1 MSLEFLISKIQNNN
15 FLLIGRAGVDIY
27 PDPPGTKTENAN
39 TYVTHLGGS
48 SANMGVQLK
57 KYGGSCSLLTRVSN
71 DALGKFAL
79 NQLDHYGVNRDLI
92 KLEDNESRISFAIVE
107 TTIEDH
113 QSIIY
118 RHKAA
123 DLFLNKSDIENAK
136 IHNYECILITGTSL
150 AAQPSRDA
158 VLYALKL
165 AKEHNIPVIMDI
177 DYRPYTWESAEKAKD
192 VYNLACDYCSGVIG
206 NDDEFAILS
215 GNYDEGLNY
224 AKKLSSKCDLV
235 IFKMGEKGSITFS
248 QNLEIIK
255 GIFPVK
261 PLKPTGAGDSFMG
274 SLIGALL
281 KNYDLEKA
289 IEIGSAAAAIV
300 VTKVGCAPAM
310 PDLDEVLEF
319 MNNNKINKGDKNAHT
334 TV

>member
-1 MSLEFLISKIQNNN
+1 MSLEFLISKIQKNN

-39 TYVTHLGGS
+39 KYVTHLGGS
-48 SANMGVQLK
+48 SANMGVQLT

-71 DALGKFAL
+71 DALGKFAI
-79 NQLDHYGVNRDLI
+79 NQLDSYGVKSDLV

-107 TTIEDH
+107 STVVDH

-123 DLFLNKSDIENAK
+123 DLFLNKNDIENSNLQ
-136 IHNYECILITGTSL
+136 NYECILITGTSL
-150 AAQPSRDA
+150 AAEPSRSA

-165 AKEHNIPVIMDI
+165 AKEKKIPVIMDI
-177 DYRPYTWESAEKAKD
+177 DYRPYTWESEDKAKEI
-192 VYNLACDYCSGVIG
+192 YNLAGDYCSGIIG

-215 GNYDEGLNY
+215 GNYDDGLSY
-224 AKKLSSKCDLV
+224 AKKISRNCDLV
-235 IFKMGEKGSITFS
+235 IYKMGEKGSITFA
-248 QNLEIIK
+248 NNEEIQR

-261 PLKPTGAGDSFMG
+261 PLKPTGAGDAFMG
-274 SLIGALL
+274 SLIGAIL
-281 KNYDLEKA
+281 KKYALQKA

-310 PDLDEVLEF
+310 PDLDEVLDF
-319 MNNNKINKGDKNAHT
+319 MKNNNINKGER
-334 TV
+334 

>member
-1 MSLEFLISKIQNNN
+1 MSLEFLISKIQKNN

-27 PDPPGTKTENAN
+27 PDPPGTKTENTN
-39 TYVTHLGGS
+39 KYVTHLGGS
-48 SANMGVQLK
+48 SANMGVQLT

-71 DALGKFAL
+71 DALGKFAI
-79 NQLDHYGVNRDLI
+79 NQLDSYGVKSDLV

-107 TTIEDH
+107 STVVDH

-123 DLFLNKSDIENAK
+123 DLFLNKNDIENSNLQ
-136 IHNYECILITGTSL
+136 NYECILITGTSL
-150 AAQPSRDA
+150 AAEPSRSA

-165 AKEHNIPVIMDI
+165 AKEKNIPVIMDI
-177 DYRPYTWESAEKAKD
+177 DYRPYTWESEDKAKEI
-192 VYNLACDYCSGVIG
+192 YNLAGDYCSGIIG

-215 GNYDEGLNY
+215 GNYDDGLRY
-224 AKKLSSKCDLV
+224 AKKISKNCDLV
-235 IFKMGEKGSITFS
+235 IYKMGEKGSITFA
-248 QNLEIIK
+248 NNEEIQR

-261 PLKPTGAGDSFMG
+261 PLKPTGAGDAFMG
-274 SLIGALL
+274 SLIGAIL
-281 KNYDLEKA
+281 KNYDLQKA

-310 PDLDEVLEF
+310 PDLDEVLDFYE
-319 MNNNKINKGDKNAHT
+319 K
-334 TV
+334 

>member
-1 MSLEFLISKIQNNN
+1 MSLEFLISKIQKNN

-39 TYVTHLGGS
+39 KYVTHLGGS
-48 SANMGVQLK
+48 SANMGVQLT

-71 DALGKFAL
+71 DALGKFAV
-79 NQLDHYGVNRDLI
+79 NQLNSYGVKSDLV

-107 TTIEDH
+107 STIVDH

-123 DLFLNKSDIENAK
+123 DLFLNKNDIENSNLQ
-136 IHNYECILITGTSL
+136 NYECILITGTSL
-150 AAQPSRDA
+150 AADPSRSA

-165 AKEHNIPVIMDI
+165 AKEKKIPVIMDI
-177 DYRPYTWESAEKAKD
+177 DYRPYTWESEDKAKEI
-192 VYNLACDYCSGVIG
+192 YNLAGDYCSGIIG

-215 GNYDEGLNY
+215 GNYDDGLSY
-224 AKKLSSKCDLV
+224 AKKISRNCDLV
-235 IFKMGEKGSITFS
+235 IYKMGEKGSITFA
-248 QNLEIIK
+248 NNEEIQR

-261 PLKPTGAGDSFMG
+261 PLKPTGAGDAFMG
-274 SLIGALL
+274 SLIGAIL
-281 KNYDLEKA
+281 KKYALQKA

-310 PDLDEVLEF
+310 PDLDEVLDF
-319 MNNNKINKGDKNAHT
+319 MKNNNINKGER
-334 TV
+334 

>member
-1 MSLEFLISKIQNNN
+1 MSLEFLISKIQKNN

-39 TYVTHLGGS
+39 KYVTHLGGS
-48 SANMGVQLK
+48 SANMGVQLT
-57 KYGGSCSLLTRVSN
+57 KYGGSCSLLTRISN
-71 DALGKFAL
+71 DALGKFVL
-79 NQLDHYGVNRDLI
+79 NQLDFYGVKNTLI

-107 TTIEDH
+107 STTEDH

-123 DLFLNKSDIENAK
+123 DLFLNKNDIENSNIQK
-136 IHNYECILITGTSL
+136 YECILITGTSL
-150 AAQPSRDA
+150 AAEPSRSA
-158 VLYALKL
+158 VLYALEL
-165 AKEHNIPVIMDI
+165 AKENNIPVIMDI
-177 DYRPYTWESAEKAKD
+177 DYRPYTWESADKAKQI
-192 VYNLACDYCSGVIG
+192 YNLACDYCSGIIG

-215 GNYDEGLNY
+215 GSYESGFNY
-224 AKKLSSKCDLV
+224 AKKKSKNCELV
-235 IFKMGEKGSITFS
+235 IYKMGEKGSITFA
-248 QNLEIIK
+248 NNKEIKK

-281 KNYDLEKA
+281 KKYDLEKA

-300 VTKVGCAPAM
+300 VTRVGCAPAM
-310 PDLDEVLEF
+310 PNLYEVLDF
-319 MNNNKINKGDKNAHT
+319 MKNNNIN
-334 TV
+334 

>member
-1 MSLEFLISKIQNNN
+1 LEFLISKIQKNN

-39 TYVTHLGGS
+39 KYVTHLGGS
-48 SANMGVQLK
+48 SANMGVQLT

-71 DALGKFAL
+71 DALGKFAI
-79 NQLDHYGVNRDLI
+79 NQLDSYGVKSDLV

-107 TTIEDH
+107 STVVDH

-123 DLFLNKSDIENAK
+123 DLFLNKNDIENSNLQ
-136 IHNYECILITGTSL
+136 NYECILITGTSL
-150 AAQPSRDA
+150 AAEPSRSA

-165 AKEHNIPVIMDI
+165 AKEKKIPVIMDI
-177 DYRPYTWESAEKAKD
+177 DYRPYTWESEDKAKEI
-192 VYNLACDYCSGVIG
+192 YNLAGDYCSGIIG

-215 GNYDEGLNY
+215 GNYDDGLSY
-224 AKKLSSKCDLV
+224 AKKISRNCDLV
-235 IFKMGEKGSITFS
+235 IYKMGEKGSITFA
-248 QNLEIIK
+248 NNEEIQR

-261 PLKPTGAGDSFMG
+261 PLKPTGAGDAFMG
-274 SLIGALL
+274 SLIGAIL
-281 KNYDLEKA
+281 KKYALQKA

-310 PDLDEVLEF
+310 PDLDEVLDF
-319 MNNNKINKGDKNAHT
+319 MKNNNINKGER
-334 TV
+334 

>member
-1 MSLEFLISKIQNNN
+1 MSLEFLISKIQKNN

-39 TYVTHLGGS
+39 KYVTHLGGS
-48 SANMGVQLK
+48 SANMGVQLT

-71 DALGKFAL
+71 DALGKFAI
-79 NQLDHYGVNRDLI
+79 NQLASYGVKSDLV

-107 TTIEDH
+107 STVVDH

-123 DLFLNKSDIENAK
+123 DLFLNKNDIENSNLQ
-136 IHNYECILITGTSL
+136 NYECILITGTSL
-150 AAQPSRDA
+150 AAEPSRSA

-165 AKEHNIPVIMDI
+165 AKEKKIPVIMDI
-177 DYRPYTWESAEKAKD
+177 DYRPYTWESEDKAKEI
-192 VYNLACDYCSGVIG
+192 YNLAGDYCSGIIG

-215 GNYDEGLNY
+215 GNYDEGLSY
-224 AKKLSSKCDLV
+224 AKKISKNCDLV
-235 IFKMGEKGSITFS
+235 IYKMGEKGSITFA
-248 QNLEIIK
+248 NNEEIPN

-261 PLKPTGAGDSFMG
+261 PLKPTGAGDAFMG

-281 KNYDLEKA
+281 KNYDLQKA

-310 PDLDEVLEF
+310 PDLDEVLDF
-319 MNNNKINKGDKNAHT
+319 MKNNNINKGEK
-334 TV
+334 

>member
-1 MSLEFLISKIQNNN
+1 MSLEFLISKIQKNN

-39 TYVTHLGGS
+39 KYVTHLGGS
-48 SANMGVQLK
+48 SANMGVQLT

-71 DALGKFAL
+71 DALGKFAI
-79 NQLDHYGVNRDLI
+79 NQLDSYGVKSDLV

-107 TTIEDH
+107 STVVDH

-123 DLFLNKSDIENAK
+123 DLFLNKNDIENSNLQ
-136 IHNYECILITGTSL
+136 NYECILITGTSL
-150 AAQPSRDA
+150 AAEPSRSA

-165 AKEHNIPVIMDI
+165 AKEKKIPVIMDI
-177 DYRPYTWESAEKAKD
+177 DYRPYTWESEDKAKEI
-192 VYNLACDYCSGVIG
+192 YNLAGDYCSGIIG

-215 GNYDEGLNY
+215 GNYDDGLSY
-224 AKKLSSKCDLV
+224 AKKISRNCDLV
-235 IFKMGEKGSITFS
+235 IYKMGEKGSITFA
-248 QNLEIIK
+248 NNEEIQR

-261 PLKPTGAGDSFMG
+261 PLKPTGAGDAFMG
-274 SLIGALL
+274 SLIGAIL
-281 KNYDLEKA
+281 KNYDLQKA
-289 IEIGSAAAAIV
+289 VEIGSAAAAIV

-310 PDLDEVLEF
+310 PELDEVLDF
-319 MNNNKINKGDKNAHT
+319 MKNNNINKGER
-334 TV
+334 

>member
-1 MSLEFLISKIQNNN
+1 MSLEFLISKIQKNN

-39 TYVTHLGGS
+39 KYVTHLGGS
-48 SANMGVQLK
+48 SANMGVQLT

-71 DALGKFAL
+71 DALGKFAI
-79 NQLDHYGVNRDLI
+79 NQLDSYGVKSDLV

-107 TTIEDH
+107 STIVDH

-123 DLFLNKSDIENAK
+123 DLFLNKSYIENSNVQ
-136 IHNYECILITGTSL
+136 NYECILITGTSL
-150 AAQPSRDA
+150 AAEPSRSA

-165 AKEHNIPVIMDI
+165 AKEKKIPVIMDI
-177 DYRPYTWESAEKAKD
+177 DYRPYTWESEDKAKEI
-192 VYNLACDYCSGVIG
+192 YNLAGDYCSGIIG

-215 GNYDEGLNY
+215 GNYDDGLSY
-224 AKKLSSKCDLV
+224 AKKISRNCDLV
-235 IFKMGEKGSITFS
+235 IYKMGEKGSITFA
-248 QNLEIIK
+248 NNEEIQR

-261 PLKPTGAGDSFMG
+261 PLKPTGAGDAFMG
-274 SLIGALL
+274 SLIGAIL
-281 KNYDLEKA
+281 KKYALQKA

-310 PDLDEVLEF
+310 PDLDEVLDF
-319 MNNNKINKGDKNAHT
+319 MKNNNINKGER
-334 TV
+334 

>member
-1 MSLEFLISKIQNNN
+1 MSLEFLISKIQKNN

-39 TYVTHLGGS
+39 KYVTHLGGS
-48 SANMGVQLK
+48 SANMGVQLT

-71 DALGKFAL
+71 DALGKFAI
-79 NQLDHYGVNRDLI
+79 NQLDSYGVKSDLI

-107 TTIEDH
+107 STVVDH

-123 DLFLNKSDIENAK
+123 DLFLNKNDIENSNLQ
-136 IHNYECILITGTSL
+136 NYECILITGTSL
-150 AAQPSRDA
+150 AAEPSRSA

-165 AKEHNIPVIMDI
+165 AKEKKIPVIMDI
-177 DYRPYTWESAEKAKD
+177 DYRPYTWESEDKAKEI
-192 VYNLACDYCSGVIG
+192 YNLAGDYCSGIIG

-215 GNYDEGLNY
+215 GNYDDGLSY
-224 AKKLSSKCDLV
+224 AKKISKNCDLV
-235 IFKMGEKGSITFS
+235 IYKMGEKGSITFA
-248 QNLEIIK
+248 NNEEIQR

-261 PLKPTGAGDSFMG
+261 PLKPTGAGDAFMG
-274 SLIGALL
+274 SFIGAIL
-281 KNYDLEKA
+281 KNYDLQKA

-310 PDLDEVLEF
+310 PDLDEVLDF
-319 MNNNKINKGDKNAHT
+319 MKNNNINKGER
-334 TV
+334 

>member
-1 MSLEFLISKIQNNN
+1 MSLEFLISKIQKNN

-39 TYVTHLGGS
+39 KYVTHLGGS
-48 SANMGVQLK
+48 SANMGVQLT

-71 DALGKFAL
+71 DALGKFAV
-79 NQLDHYGVNRDLI
+79 NQLNSYGVKSDLV

-107 TTIEDH
+107 STIVDH

-123 DLFLNKSDIENAK
+123 DLFLNKNDIENSNLQ
-136 IHNYECILITGTSL
+136 NYECILITGTSL
-150 AAQPSRDA
+150 AAEPSRSA

-165 AKEHNIPVIMDI
+165 AKEKKIPVIMDI
-177 DYRPYTWESAEKAKD
+177 DYRPYTWESEDKAKEI
-192 VYNLACDYCSGVIG
+192 YNLAGDYCSGIIG

-215 GNYDEGLNY
+215 GNYDDGLSY
-224 AKKLSSKCDLV
+224 AKKISRNCDLV
-235 IFKMGEKGSITFS
+235 IYKMGEKGSITFA
-248 QNLEIIK
+248 NNEEIQR

-261 PLKPTGAGDSFMG
+261 PLKPTGAGDAFMG
-274 SLIGALL
+274 SLIGAIL
-281 KNYDLEKA
+281 KKYALQKA

-310 PDLDEVLEF
+310 PDLDEVLDF
-319 MNNNKINKGDKNAHT
+319 MKNNNINKGER
-334 TV
+334 

>member
-1 MSLEFLISKIQNNN
+1 MSLEFLISKIQKNN

-39 TYVTHLGGS
+39 KYVTHLGGS
-48 SANMGVQLK
+48 SANMGVQLT

-71 DALGKFAL
+71 DALGKFAI
-79 NQLDHYGVNRDLI
+79 NQLDSYGVKSDLV

-107 TTIEDH
+107 STVVDH

-123 DLFLNKSDIENAK
+123 DLFLNKNDIENSNLQ
-136 IHNYECILITGTSL
+136 NYECILITGTSL
-150 AAQPSRDA
+150 AADPSRSA

-165 AKEHNIPVIMDI
+165 AKEKKIPVIMDI
-177 DYRPYTWESAEKAKD
+177 DYRPYTWESEDKAKEI
-192 VYNLACDYCSGVIG
+192 YNLAGDYCSGIIG

-215 GNYDEGLNY
+215 GNYDDGLSY
-224 AKKLSSKCDLV
+224 AKKISRNCDLV
-235 IFKMGEKGSITFS
+235 IYKMGEKGSITFA
-248 QNLEIIK
+248 NNEEIQR

-261 PLKPTGAGDSFMG
+261 PLKPTGAGDAFMG
-274 SLIGALL
+274 SLIGAIL
-281 KNYDLEKA
+281 KNYDLQKA

-310 PDLDEVLEF
+310 PDLDEVLDF
-319 MNNNKINKGDKNAHT
+319 MKNNNINKGER
-334 TV
+334 

>member
-1 MSLEFLISKIQNNN
+1 MSLEFLISKIQKNN

-39 TYVTHLGGS
+39 KYVTHLGGS
-48 SANMGVQLK
+48 SANMGVQLT

-71 DALGKFAL
+71 DALGKFAI
-79 NQLDHYGVNRDLI
+79 NQLNSYGVKSDLV

-107 TTIEDH
+107 STIVDH

-123 DLFLNKSDIENAK
+123 DLFLNKNDIENSNLQ
-136 IHNYECILITGTSL
+136 NYECILITGTSL
-150 AAQPSRDA
+150 AAEPSRSA

-165 AKEHNIPVIMDI
+165 AKEKKIPVIMDI
-177 DYRPYTWESAEKAKD
+177 DYRPYTWESEDKAKEI
-192 VYNLACDYCSGVIG
+192 YNLAGDYCSGIIG

-215 GNYDEGLNY
+215 GNYDDGLSY
-224 AKKLSSKCDLV
+224 AKKISRNCDLV
-235 IFKMGEKGSITFS
+235 IYKMGEKGSITFA
-248 QNLEIIK
+248 NNEEIQR

-261 PLKPTGAGDSFMG
+261 PLKPTGAGDAFMG
-274 SLIGALL
+274 SLIGAIL
-281 KNYDLEKA
+281 KKYALQKA

-310 PDLDEVLEF
+310 PDLDEVLDF
-319 MNNNKINKGDKNAHT
+319 MKNNNINKGER
-334 TV
+334 

>member
-1 MSLEFLISKIQNNN
+1 MSLEFLISKIQKNN

-39 TYVTHLGGS
+39 KYVTHLGGS
-48 SANMGVQLK
+48 SANMGVQLT

-71 DALGKFAL
+71 DALGKFAI
-79 NQLDHYGVNRDLI
+79 NQLDSYGVKSDLV

-107 TTIEDH
+107 STVVDH

-123 DLFLNKSDIENAK
+123 DLFLNKNDIENSNLQ
-136 IHNYECILITGTSL
+136 NYECILITGTSL
-150 AAQPSRDA
+150 AAEPSRSA

-165 AKEHNIPVIMDI
+165 AKEKKIPVIMDI
-177 DYRPYTWESAEKAKD
+177 DYRPYTWESEDKAKEI
-192 VYNLACDYCSGVIG
+192 YNLAGDYCSGIIG

-215 GNYDEGLNY
+215 GNYDDGLNY
-224 AKKLSSKCDLV
+224 AKKISRNCDLV
-235 IFKMGEKGSITFS
+235 IYKMGEKGSITFA
-248 QNLEIIK
+248 NNEEIQR

-261 PLKPTGAGDSFMG
+261 PLKPTGAGDAFMG
-274 SLIGALL
+274 SLIGAIL
-281 KNYDLEKA
+281 KNYDLQKA

-310 PDLDEVLEF
+310 PDLDEVLDF
-319 MNNNKINKGDKNAHT
+319 MKNNNINKGER
-334 TV
+334 

>member
-1 MSLEFLISKIQNNN
+1 MSLEFLISKIQKNN

-39 TYVTHLGGS
+39 KYVSHLGGS
-48 SANMGVQLK
+48 SANMGVQLT

-71 DALGKFAL
+71 DALGKFAI
-79 NQLDHYGVNRDLI
+79 NQLASYGVKSDLV

-107 TTIEDH
+107 STVVDH

-123 DLFLNKSDIENAK
+123 DLFLNKNDIENS
-136 IHNYECILITGTSL
+136 NLQSYECILITGTSL
-150 AAQPSRDA
+150 AAEPSRSA

-165 AKEHNIPVIMDI
+165 AKEKNIPVIMDI
-177 DYRPYTWESAEKAKD
+177 DYRPYTWESKDKAKQI
-192 VYNLACDYCSGVIG
+192 YNLACDYCSGIIG

-215 GNYDEGLNY
+215 GNYDDGLRY
-224 AKKLSSKCDLV
+224 AKKISKNCDLV
-235 IFKMGEKGSITFS
+235 IYKMGEKGSITFA
-248 QNLEIIK
+248 NNKEIQR
-255 GIFPVK
+255 GIYPVK
-261 PLKPTGAGDSFMG
+261 PLKPTGAGDAFMG
-274 SLIGALL
+274 SLIGAIL
-281 KNYDLEKA
+281 KNYDLQKA

-310 PDLDEVLEF
+310 PDLDEVLDF
-319 MNNNKINKGDKNAHT
+319 MKNNNINKGDT
-334 TV
+334 

>member
-1 MSLEFLISKIQNNN
+1 MSLEFLISKIQKNN

-39 TYVTHLGGS
+39 KYVTHLGGS
-48 SANMGVQLK
+48 SANMGVQLT

-71 DALGKFAL
+71 DALGKFAI
-79 NQLDHYGVNRDLI
+79 NQLDSYGVKSDLV
-92 KLEDNESRISFAIVE
+92 KFEDNESRISFAIVE
-107 TTIEDH
+107 STVVDH

-123 DLFLNKSDIENAK
+123 DLFLNKNDIENSNLQ
-136 IHNYECILITGTSL
+136 NYECILITGTSL
-150 AAQPSRDA
+150 AAEPSRSA

-165 AKEHNIPVIMDI
+165 AKEKKIPVIMDI
-177 DYRPYTWESAEKAKD
+177 DYRPYTWESEDKAKEI
-192 VYNLACDYCSGVIG
+192 YNLAGDYCSGIIG

-215 GNYDEGLNY
+215 GNYDDGLSY
-224 AKKLSSKCDLV
+224 AKKISRNCDLV
-235 IFKMGEKGSITFS
+235 IYKMGEKGSITFA
-248 QNLEIIK
+248 NNEEIQR

-261 PLKPTGAGDSFMG
+261 PLKPTGAGDAFMG
-274 SLIGALL
+274 SLIVAIL
-281 KNYDLEKA
+281 KNYDLQKA

-310 PDLDEVLEF
+310 PDLDEVLDF
-319 MNNNKINKGDKNAHT
+319 MKNNNINKGER
-334 TV
+334 

>member
-1 MSLEFLISKIQNNN
+1 MSLEFLISKIQKNN

-39 TYVTHLGGS
+39 KYVTHLGGS
-48 SANMGVQLK
+48 SANMGVQLT

-71 DALGKFAL
+71 DALGKFAV
-79 NQLDHYGVNRDLI
+79 NQLNSYGVKSDLV

-107 TTIEDH
+107 STIVDH

-118 RHKAA
+118 RHKAS
-123 DLFLNKSDIENAK
+123 DLFLNKNDIENSNLQ
-136 IHNYECILITGTSL
+136 NYECILITGTSL
-150 AAQPSRDA
+150 AAEPSRSA

-165 AKEHNIPVIMDI
+165 AKEKNIPVIMDI
-177 DYRPYTWESAEKAKD
+177 DYRPYTWESEDKAKEI
-192 VYNLACDYCSGVIG
+192 YNLAGDYCSGIIG

-215 GNYDEGLNY
+215 GNYDDGLSY
-224 AKKLSSKCDLV
+224 AKKISRNCDLV
-235 IFKMGEKGSITFS
+235 IYKMGEKGSITFA
-248 QNLEIIK
+248 NNEEIQR

-261 PLKPTGAGDSFMG
+261 PLKPTGAGDAFMG
-274 SLIGALL
+274 SLIGAIL
-281 KNYDLEKA
+281 KKYALQKA

-310 PDLDEVLEF
+310 PDLDEVLDF
-319 MNNNKINKGDKNAHT
+319 MKNNNINKGER
-334 TV
+334 

>member
-1 MSLEFLISKIQNNN
+1 MSLEFLISKIQKNN

-39 TYVTHLGGS
+39 KYVTHLGGS
-48 SANMGVQLK
+48 SANMGVQLT

-71 DALGKFAL
+71 DALGKFAI
-79 NQLDHYGVNRDLI
+79 NQLDSYGVKSDLV

-107 TTIEDH
+107 STVVDH

-123 DLFLNKSDIENAK
+123 DLFLNKNDIENSNLQ
-136 IHNYECILITGTSL
+136 NYECILITGTSL
-150 AAQPSRDA
+150 AAEPSRSA

-165 AKEHNIPVIMDI
+165 AKEKKIPVIMDI
-177 DYRPYTWESAEKAKD
+177 DYRPYTWESEDKAKEI
-192 VYNLACDYCSGVIG
+192 YNLAGDYCSGIIG

-215 GNYDEGLNY
+215 GNYDDGLSY
-224 AKKLSSKCDLV
+224 AKKISKNCDLV
-235 IFKMGEKGSITFS
+235 IYKMGEKGSITFA
-248 QNLEIIK
+248 NNEEIQR

-261 PLKPTGAGDSFMG
+261 PLKPTGAGDAFMG
-274 SLIGALL
+274 SLIGAIL
-281 KNYDLEKA
+281 KNYDLQKA

-310 PDLDEVLEF
+310 PDLDEVLDF
-319 MNNNKINKGDKNAHT
+319 MKNNNINKGER
-334 TV
+334 

>member
-1 MSLEFLISKIQNNN
+1 MSLEFLISKIQKNN

-39 TYVTHLGGS
+39 KYVTHLGGS
-48 SANMGVQLK
+48 SANMGVQLT

-71 DALGKFAL
+71 DALGKFAI
-79 NQLDHYGVNRDLI
+79 NQLDSYGVKSDLV

-107 TTIEDH
+107 STIVDH

-123 DLFLNKSDIENAK
+123 DLFLNKNDIENSNLQ
-136 IHNYECILITGTSL
+136 NYECILITGTSL
-150 AAQPSRDA
+150 AAEPSRSA

-165 AKEHNIPVIMDI
+165 AKEKKIPVIMDI
-177 DYRPYTWESAEKAKD
+177 DYRPYTWESEDKAKEI
-192 VYNLACDYCSGVIG
+192 YNLAGDYCSGIIG

-215 GNYDEGLNY
+215 GNYDDGLSY
-224 AKKLSSKCDLV
+224 AKKISRNCDLV
-235 IFKMGEKGSITFS
+235 IYKMGEKGSITFA
-248 QNLEIIK
+248 NNEEIQR

-261 PLKPTGAGDSFMG
+261 PLKPTGAGDAFMG
-274 SLIGALL
+274 SLIGAIL
-281 KNYDLEKA
+281 KNYDLQKA

-310 PDLDEVLEF
+310 PDLDEVLDF
-319 MNNNKINKGDKNAHT
+319 MKNNNINKGER
-334 TV
+334 

>member
-1 MSLEFLISKIQNNN
+1 MSLEFLISKIQKNN

-27 PDPPGTKTENAN
+27 PDPPGTKTENTN
-39 TYVTHLGGS
+39 KYVTHLGGS
-48 SANMGVQLK
+48 SANMGVQLT

-79 NQLDHYGVNRDLI
+79 NQLDSYGVNRDLV

-107 TTIEDH
+107 STVVDH

-118 RHKAA
+118 RHKAS
-123 DLFLNKSDIENAK
+123 DLFLNKNDIDNSNLQ
-136 IHNYECILITGTSL
+136 NYECILITGTSL
-150 AAQPSRDA
+150 AAEPSRSA

-165 AKEHNIPVIMDI
+165 AKEKNIPVIMDI
-177 DYRPYTWESAEKAKD
+177 DYRPYTWESKDRAKEI
-192 VYNLACDYCSGVIG
+192 YNLAGDFCSGIIG
-206 NDDEFAILS
+206 NDDEFAVLS
-215 GNYDEGLNY
+215 GNYDDGLSF
-224 AKKLSSKCDLV
+224 AKNLSIKCDLV
-235 IFKMGEKGSITFS
+235 IYKMGEKGSITYA
-248 QNLEIIK
+248 NNKEIIR

-261 PLKPTGAGDSFMG
+261 PLKPTGAGDAFMG

-281 KNYDLEKA
+281 NNYDLQRA

-310 PDLDEVLEF
+310 PDLDEVLDF
-319 MNNNKINKGDKNAHT
+319 MKNNNINKGDI
-334 TV
+334 

>member
-1 MSLEFLISKIQNNN
+1 MSLEHLLSQIKKNN

-39 TYVTHLGGS
+39 KYVTHLGGS
-48 SANMGVQLK
+48 SANMGVQLT

-71 DALGKFAL
+71 DALGKFVL
-79 NQLDHYGVNRDLI
+79 NELDFYGVNRDLI

-123 DLFLNKSDIENAK
+123 DLFLNKSDIKNAN
-136 IHNYECILITGTSL
+136 IQNYECILITGTSL
-150 AAQPSRDA
+150 ASEPSRSA
-158 VLYALKL
+158 VLYTLEL
-165 AKEHNIPVIMDI
+165 AKEKNIPIIMDI
-177 DYRPYTWESAEKAKD
+177 DYRPYTWESADKAKQI
-192 VYNLACDYCSGVIG
+192 YNLACKYCSGIIG
-206 NDDEFAILS
+206 NDDEFAVLA

-224 AKKLSSKCDLV
+224 AKKLSSNCDLV
-235 IFKMGEKGSITFS
+235 IYKMGEKGSVTFT
-248 QNLEIIK
+248 NNTKIVK

-261 PLKPTGAGDSFMG
+261 PLKPTGAGDAFMG

-281 KNYDLEKA
+281 RNYNLQNA
-289 IEIGSAAAAIV
+289 LEIGSAAAAIV

-310 PDLDEVLEF
+310 PDLKEILNF
-319 MNNNKINKGDKNAHT
+319 MNTNKIINKGDK
-334 TV
+334 